1 MIRAIIFDLDGVICS
16 TDDYHFEAWKALAD
30 SLGLSFD
37 RKKNDRLRGVSRM
50 ASLEIVLEES
60 QISYTPEEKQAMAE
74 KENEIYKALLCNVR
88 PSDCFPGVRET
99 LQALKDREV
108 KIAIGSSSKN
118 TKNILTRLELIDAF
132 DAIADGTDVTHSKP
146 DPEVFLCAAGKLGI
160 SPSECAVVEDA
171 SAGIQ
176 AAKAAGMLAVAFGG
190 DACTDPRADVVI
202 TKPQQLLDLANVCG
216 DAIC

>member
-1 MIRAIIFDLDGVICS
+1 MIAAIIFDLDGVICS
-16 TDDYHFEAWKALAD
+16 TDDYHYQAWKALAD
-30 SLGLSFD
+30 SLGLPFD

-60 QISYTPEEKQAMAE
+60 QISYSQEEKQAMAE
-74 KENEIYKALLCNVR
+74 KKNEIYKALLCSVR

-99 LQALKDREV
+99 LQALKDRGV

-118 TKNILTRLELIDAF
+118 TKNILTRLELINAF
-132 DAIADGTDVTHSKP
+132 DAIADGTDITHSKP

-160 SPSECAVVEDA
+160 APSECAVVEDA

-190 DACTDPRADVVI
+190 DACTDPQADVVI
-202 TKPQQLLDLANVCG
+202 AKPEALLEL
-216 DAIC
+216 I